1 MSEVYPH
8 ARDIARLAA
17 REFEAGRA
25 VSAEQAVPVYLRDRV
40 ALKTDERTT

>member
-1 MSEVYPH
+1 MPGLFPH

-25 VSAEQAVPVYLRDRV
+25 VSAERAVPVYLRDRV
-40 ALKTDERTT
+40 ALRMDER